1 MASIVNKTKKRIN
14 FLIKMLN
21 HYNEQYHTYDISKI
35 TDEEYD
41 NFYTELKELEAAF
54 PSLSSTDSPT
64 KRVGSK
70 LLDGFKKVKHS
81 SPMLSLSNA
90 LNYDDFESFY
100 NRLNI
105 NYPKEDITLFAEPKF
120 DGLAMSIEYVNG
132 HFLSATTRGDGYVGE
147 DVTSNV
153 RTIKGL
159 PFGKSLHYRNRVTIP
174 ISLIIA
180 LIGTWWFIER
190 TIFT

>member
-21 HYNEQYHTYDISKI
+21 HYNEQYHNYDISKI
-35 TDEEYD
+35 TDEEND

-54 PSLSSTDSPT
+54 PSLSSTDLPT

-90 LNYDDFESFY
+90 LNYDDF
-100 NRLNI
+100 
-105 NYPKEDITLFAEPKF
+105 
-120 DGLAMSIEYVNG
+120 
-132 HFLSATTRGDGYVGE
+132 
-147 DVTSNV
+147 
-153 RTIKGL
+153 
-159 PFGKSLHYRNRVTIP
+159 
-174 ISLIIA
+174 
-180 LIGTWWFIER
+180 
-190 TIFT
+190 